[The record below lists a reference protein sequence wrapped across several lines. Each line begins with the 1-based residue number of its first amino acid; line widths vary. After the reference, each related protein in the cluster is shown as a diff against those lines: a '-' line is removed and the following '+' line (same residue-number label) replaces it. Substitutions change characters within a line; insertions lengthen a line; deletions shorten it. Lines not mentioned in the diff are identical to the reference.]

1 MSVGPVEFPVTRWSL
16 VLQAR
21 RDPAGSREALE
32 TLLRAYW
39 PPLLAFL
46 IADGQTPEDARDLV
60 QGFLARLLER
70 NDLEHVAP
78 ENGRFRSYLLAG
90 LRNHLVSETR
100 RANAAKRGAGA
111 LVSLEQEDVTSHLAT
126 LPAPGVNPET
136 AYDRQW
142 ARLILERA
150 LARLRQEHAAQGKQ
164 TLYEALGPAL
174 TGDDSTSHANLA
186 ARLGLSPGAVAVALH
201 RLRRRLR
208 ELVRYEVL
216 QTVGSAGDLEAEMRH
231 LLTVWGD

>member
-1 MSVGPVEFPVTRWSL
+1 MRDRPMTFTEHLAELRSRLLKSIGSL
-16 VLQAR
+16 VLAFVV
-21 RDPAGSREALE
+21 AWNFHEAL
-32 TLLRAYW
+32 
-39 PPLLAFL
+39 FHF
-46 IADGQTPEDARDLV
+46 IARPV
-60 QGFLARLLER
+60 
-70 NDLEHVAP
+70 
-78 ENGRFRSYLLAG
+78 LAG

-150 LARLRQEHAAQGKQ
+150 LARLRQEHVAQGKQ
-164 TLYEALGPAL
+164 ALYEALAPAL